1 MKSAFVVLI
10 LTTPNSTADTTN
22 RSIGIEQIHIMPPS
36 TPSTTSSAPRRSSSP
51 LTRYYLFAYNAIS
64 FVLWATCT
72 IRGAFLAL
80 SSTLLP
86 AIFHDIY
93 YPLLTATQSLAILE
107 ILHSLLG
114 LVRAP
119 IVTTAMQVA
128 SRLLLV
134 WGVMGP
140 FYDRGDGLG
149 IVGGDSEGSRI
160 GNLAFL
166 GCLGAWGVTE
176 CIRYGFFALQ
186 VLGAAVPKWWMWLR
200 LVFSFFLG
208 WTQFDCTHMILN
220 RYNTFYILYPVGI
233 SSECILVVLALKP
246 AALLH
251 PLYRSFLVAVLV
263 IYVPGM
269 LRIS

>member
-1 MKSAFVVLI
+1 
-10 LTTPNSTADTTN
+10 
-22 RSIGIEQIHIMPPS
+22 MPPS

-80 SSTLLP
+80 SSTPLP

-93 YPLLTATQSLAILE
+93 YPLLTVTQSLAILE

-119 IVTTAMQVA
+119 VVTTAMQVA

-186 VLGAAVPKWWMWLR
+186 VLGATVPKWWMWL
-200 LVFSFFLG
+200 
-208 WTQFDCTHMILN
+208 

-263 IYVPGM
+263 IYVPGSYILYTHM
-269 LRIS
+269 ISQRRKALRGKKRTD